1 MDDARWERLK
11 NSTWFMKE
19 QEEVTAYV
27 EQLREAVAGEDDG
40 NVECPECGKRESV
53 RAIEEI
59 TEHLGGPEDFH
70 VFDFDYTF
78 KAPVFTCPC
87 GFAWTGHE
95 REAASEEAR
104 RLEVEKRY
112 RLAILEQRRMAKA
125 TAESIDR
132 MRTYFADG
140 MGFKELVGG
149 VEAMMLS
156 LAVEAKNQREAH
168 HNAKNHANELGHK
181 YGELL
186 KETDGLRRFKAAVDE
201 ALNSGDGTYRP

>member
-1 MDDARWERLK
+1 MDEARWQRIK
-11 NSTWFMKE
+11 NATWFLKE

-27 EQLREAVAGEDDG
+27 EELRSEIDAVDDAK
-40 NVECPECGKRESV
+40 VECPECGKTESV

-95 REAASEEAR
+95 REEASEEAR

-112 RLAILEQRRMAKA
+112 RAMVLEQRLRDQA

-140 MGFKELVGG
+140 MGFSELVGG

-156 LAVEAKNQREAH
+156 LAIEAKNQRKAH
-168 HNAKNHANELGHK
+168 HDVKDHANKLGHQ

-186 KETDGLRRFKAAVDE
+186 KETADLRRFKAAVDE